1 MIVTA
6 TQLKN
11 NLGRYLEIVHKDDSI
26 IVTKNGE
33 PIAKIIPFVL
43 DKKAALDS
51 LVGLVPDTG
60 MSLDNIKAGRL
71 SKQ

>member
-26 IVTKNGE
+26 IVTKNGQ
-33 PIAKIIPFVL
+33 PIAKIIPFVM

>member
-1 MIVTA
+1 VIVTA

-26 IVTKNGE
+26 IVTKNGQ
-33 PIAKIIPFVL
+33 PIAKIIPFVM

>member
-11 NLGRYLEIVHKDDSI
+11 NLGKYLEIVHKEDSI

-33 PIAKIIPFVL
+33 PIAKIVPFIV

-51 LVGLVPDTG
+51 LVGLLPDTG
-60 MSLDNIKAGRL
+60 LSLDEIKAERL